1 VAASGPNP
9 PPAKA
14 PASISHSKQILLVE
28 DNPDDVALTLRAFK
42 KNSILNEVVIATDG
56 QEALDWLFAQGAHAG
71 RDLSDLPAF
80 ILLDLKLPKLD
91 GMEVLRAI
99 RANPQT
105 ALLRVIMLTTS
116 REEADIVES
125 YSLGATSYIRKP
137 VDFDEFIRVVG
148 QLGLYWLILNEPTP
162 GR

>member
-1 VAASGPNP
+1 MAAPTR
-9 PPAKA
+9 K
-14 PASISHSKQILLVE
+14 ILLVE

-42 KNSILNEVVIATDG
+42 KNGIANEVVIAGDG
-56 QEALDWLFAQGAHAG
+56 QEALDWLFGQGAHAG
-71 RDLSDLPAF
+71 RNTADLPAF
-80 ILLDLKLPKLD
+80 VLLDLKLPKVD

-99 RANPQT
+99 RAQAHT
-105 ALLRVIMLTTS
+105 SLLRVIMLTTS
-116 REEADIVES
+116 REEGDVVES

-148 QLGLYWLILNEPTP
+148 QLGLYWLILNEPAP

>member
-1 VAASGPNP
+1 M
-9 PPAKA
+9 PAPSRK
-14 PASISHSKQILLVE
+14 ILLVE

-42 KNSILNEVVIATDG
+42 KNSIMNEVVIAADG
-56 QEALDWLFAQGAHAG
+56 QEALDWLFGTGAHAG
-71 RDLSDLPAF
+71 RDTSDLPAF
-80 ILLDLKLPKLD
+80 VLLDLKLPKLD
-91 GMEVLRAI
+91 GMEVLRAM
-99 RANPQT
+99 RADPRT

-116 REEADIVES
+116 REEGDVVES

-148 QLGLYWLILNEPTP
+148 QLGLYWLILNEPAP

>member
-1 VAASGPNP
+1 MAAP
-9 PPAKA
+9 
-14 PASISHSKQILLVE
+14 SKKILLVE

-42 KNSILNEVVIATDG
+42 KNGIANEVVMAGDG
-56 QEALDWLFAQGAHAG
+56 QEALDWLFGQGAYTG
-71 RDLSDLPAF
+71 RNVADLPAF
-80 ILLDLKLPKLD
+80 VLLDLKLPKVD

-99 RANPQT
+99 RSHPHT
-105 ALLRVIMLTTS
+105 SLLRVIMLTTS
-116 REEADIVES
+116 REEGDVVES

-148 QLGLYWLILNEPTP
+148 QLGLYWLILNEPAP

>member
-1 VAASGPNP
+1 MSEPTR
-9 PPAKA
+9 K
-14 PASISHSKQILLVE
+14 ILLVE

-42 KNSILNEVVIATDG
+42 KNNIKNEVVIAADG
-56 QEALDWLFAQGAHAG
+56 QEALDWLFGEGAHAG
-71 RDLSDLPAF
+71 RDTSDLPAF
-80 ILLDLKLPKLD
+80 VLLDLKLPKLD
-91 GMEVLRAI
+91 GMEVLRAM
-99 RANPQT
+99 RADPRT

-116 REEADIVES
+116 REEGDVVES

-148 QLGLYWLILNEPTP
+148 QLGLYWLILNEPAP

>member
-1 VAASGPNP
+1 MAAP
-9 PPAKA
+9 
-14 PASISHSKQILLVE
+14 SKKILLVE

-42 KNSILNEVVIATDG
+42 KNGIANEVVVAGDG
-56 QEALDWLFAQGAHAG
+56 QEALDWLTGQGAHAG
-71 RDLSDLPAF
+71 RDIADLPAF
-80 ILLDLKLPKLD
+80 VLLDLKLPKVD

-99 RANPQT
+99 RAQPHT
-105 ALLRVIMLTTS
+105 SLLRVIMLTTS
-116 REEADIVES
+116 REEGDVVES

>member
-1 VAASGPNP
+1 MAASSR
-9 PPAKA
+9 K
-14 PASISHSKQILLVE
+14 ILLVE

-42 KNSILNEVVIATDG
+42 KNGIANEVVIAGDG
-56 QEALDWLFAQGAHAG
+56 QEALDWLFGQGAHAG
-71 RDLSDLPAF
+71 RNTADLPAF
-80 ILLDLKLPKLD
+80 VLLDLKLPKVD

-99 RANPQT
+99 RAQPHT
-105 ALLRVIMLTTS
+105 SLLRVIMLTTS
-116 REEADIVES
+116 REEGDVVES

-148 QLGLYWLILNEPTP
+148 QLGLYWLILNEPAP

>member
-1 VAASGPNP
+1 M
-9 PPAKA
+9 PAPSRK
-14 PASISHSKQILLVE
+14 ILLVE
-28 DNPDDVALTLRAFK
+28 DNPDDIALTLRAFK
-42 KNSILNEVVIATDG
+42 KNGIANEVVIAADG
-56 QEALDWLFAQGAHAG
+56 QEALDWLFGQGAHTG
-71 RDLSDLPAF
+71 RDLADLPAF

-99 RANPQT
+99 RANPRT
-105 ALLRVIMLTTS
+105 SLLRVIMLTTS
-116 REEADIVES
+116 REEGDVVES

-148 QLGLYWLILNEPTP
+148 QLGLYWLILNEPAP

>member
-1 VAASGPNP
+1 M
-9 PPAKA
+9 PAPSRK
-14 PASISHSKQILLVE
+14 ILLVE

-42 KNSILNEVVIATDG
+42 KNNIRNEVVVATDG
-56 QEALDWLFAQGAHAG
+56 QEALDWLFGNGTHAS
-71 RDLSDLPAF
+71 RDTADLPAF
-80 ILLDLKLPKLD
+80 ILLDLKLPRVD

-99 RANPQT
+99 RAHPQT

-116 REEADIVES
+116 REEGDVVES

-148 QLGLYWLILNEPTP
+148 QLGLYWLILNEPAP